1 MRSPFAVPDDPL
13 VVANARG
20 RGWPLAIMKD
30 PPGPATARFQV
41 CVLLTTVISSLLV
54 FHNTGRKS
62 LWFDEGV
69 TVGLVSTSWG
79 PMWAFVRDHETNMG
93 LYTVLLKLWTTAGDD
108 VTWSRAFSGIAVVAT
123 IPLLAATGRRLL
135 GETTGIIAGLLIAVN
150 AFAIHYGQEDRSY
163 GLTLFLVTLTLY
175 LVCRLLDTSRPGLSV
190 MWGLACSAAIYS
202 HVVATFTV
210 ACEIVAVT
218 LLFRTK
224 AACLSP
230 GVVLQAIGCAPL
242 FWVLHRQG
250 STRLSWVP
258 PLRASRLTPTV
269 AETVGAVGTSP
280 LLWLYCAC
288 MALGVLLGW
297 RSRPMWFTLVVGFGS
312 LLANVIASVFLAPL
326 FLPRYLI
333 VTVPGLTL
341 LAAFGMAR
349 LPRFVA
355 RGPILAVTVAFALIS
370 VRAYYGTPPPEDF
383 RAAARLVVDR
393 SDRSDR
399 SDRKDAIA
407 FFNPAGYAPFTFY
420 ARDHSD
426 PLPRS
431 LVPRVDGGR
440 SLYDRP
446 TPGGPAAEVRQAA
459 SELCGYRRI
468 WLVSSHD
475 RTAWVG
481 AVQADFIRAVNADGF
496 RLDSTETVPG
506 VTVRSYL
513 RRKTDHGCQ

>member
-1 MRSPFAVPDDPL
+1 M
-13 VVANARG
+13 VVAKANARG
-20 RGWPLAIMKD
+20 RGSD
-30 PPGPATARFQV
+30 PASMRDLPGRATARFQV
-41 CVLLTTVISSLLV
+41 CVVLTTVISSLLV
-54 FHNTGRKS
+54 FHDTGRKS

-69 TVGLVSTSWG
+69 TVGLVSTNWG
-79 PMWAFVRDHETNMG
+79 PMWDFVRDHETNMG

-108 VTWSRAFSGIAVVAT
+108 VAWSRAFSGIAVVAT

-135 GETTGIIAGLLIAVN
+135 GETTGIIAGILIAVN
-150 AFAIHYGQEDRSY
+150 AFAIHYGQEVRSY
-163 GLTLFLVTLTLY
+163 SLTLFLVTLTLY
-175 LVCRLLDTSRPGLSV
+175 LVCRLLDTSGPGLSV
-190 MWGLACSAAIYS
+190 AWGLACSAALYS
-202 HVVATFTV
+202 HVLAAFTV
-210 ACEIVAVT
+210 MCEIVAVIFV
-218 LLFRTK
+218 FR
-224 AACLSP
+224 ARIVYLWP
-230 GVVLQAIGCAPL
+230 GLVVQAVGCAPL
-242 FWVLHRQG
+242 VWVLNRQG

-258 PLRASRLTPTV
+258 PLRASRITQTV

-312 LLANVIASVFLAPL
+312 LLANIIASLFLAPL

-341 LAAFGMAR
+341 LAAFGLAR

-355 RGPILAVTVAFALIS
+355 RGSLLAATITFALVS
-370 VRAYYGTPPPEDF
+370 VHAYYDTPAPEDF
-383 RAAARLVVDR
+383 RAAARLIVDR
-393 SDRSDR
+393 SDRQ
-399 SDRKDAIA
+399 DAIA

-420 ARDHSD
+420 ARNHRDR
-426 PLPRS
+426 LPRS
-431 LVPRVDGGR
+431 LIPRVEGGR

-446 TPGGPAAEVRQAA
+446 TPGGPAAELRQAA
-459 SELCGYRRI
+459 AELCRYRRI

-481 AVQADFIRAVNADGF
+481 AIQADFIRAMNADGF

-506 VTVRSYL
+506 VTVRSYIRGEPD
-513 RRKTDHGCQ
+513 RRCQ